1 MPDHAAAGKTRPEP
15 AEAVSTQFNSHDRS
29 LAIVFSTPPT
39 IPDHELLRRIGNGS
53 YGDVWLAKN
62 AVGTLQAGKIEN
74 NTKML
79 ANNREL
85 AASK

>member
-1 MPDHAAAGKTRPEP
+1 MPDHSTAGKTRPEL
-15 AEAVSTQFNSHDRS
+15 AEAVASRLSSQDHPPAFVC
-29 LAIVFSTPPT
+29 LTPT
-39 IPDHELLRRIGNGS
+39 AIPDHELLRRIGGGG

-62 AVGTLQAGKIEN
+62 DVGTLFAGKMEN
-74 NTKML
+74 NPKML